1 MLEQVTIKFPLWS
14 QLDLDKI
21 LKNRNKKQFFLEND
35 LITEPSVHWLYF
47 DRYTSNLPYIGLL
60 HDAKHFSCFTFLF
73 LPFKFWW
80 TYYENLSFR
89 FKQNDCQLSS
99 VLIKAKQK
107 KKLTIL
113 HDLRTSVSTLDTASF
128 AQ

>member
-47 DRYTSNLPYIGLL
+47 DRYTSNLPYYAYCMTQNIFHVSL
-60 HDAKHFSCFTFLF
+60 FTLQI
-73 LPFKFWW
+73 LVNRLSKFVISFHTEW
-80 TYYENLSFR
+80 LSTFI
-89 FKQNDCQLSS
+89 S
-99 VLIKAKQK
+99 VNQ
-107 KKLTIL
+107 
-113 HDLRTSVSTLDTASF
+113 S
-128 AQ
+128 